1 MRTLRDGEEST
12 AWEPCVVAIGVFDG
26 LHRGHQA
33 LLARV
38 VELAGVLG
46 ASPSVVTFDPIPIQV
61 LKPSVEPRMVAT
73 LDQRVEGLASLGIE
87 QVRIVTFN
95 ESFARRSAGDFIER
109 ILVGEL
115 RSRGVVVGED
125 FHFGQNREGSVGLLR
140 ARGEQFG
147 FGVEAVALVGD
158 EERFS
163 STRVR
168 RALEHGDLAT
178 ARAVLGRPFTLRG
191 VVAGGDRRGTEL
203 GFPTANLAV
212 SPLQQLPAE
221 GAYAGATRL
230 SGSWW
235 PAAISV
241 GTRPQFYD
249 SGELLVEVHVLDF
262 AGDLYDSTLDVVF
275 LERLRAQA
283 TFPDSASLAAQIGR
297 DVGQTRAS
305 FEIFTQREAELLR

>member
-178 ARAVLGRPFTLRG
+178 VRAVLGRPFTLRG

-221 GAYAGATRL
+221 GVYAGATRL

>member
-221 GAYAGATRL
+221 GVYAGATRL